1 MSDFDRYSHS
11 FKLLIQHT
19 SDAAEFDL
27 DELES
32 LSGMTLLDNN
42 EHIFAQAAEEVLRG
56 PPVQPSGPTSR
67 GNRAWVVF
75 NGRKLGVFET
85 W

>member
-1 MSDFDRYSHS
+1 MSLILSQS
-11 FKLLIQHT
+11 LLIQHT
-19 SDAAEFDL
+19 SDAAELDL

-32 LSGMTLLDNN
+32 LSGMTLLDDN
-42 EHIFAQAAEEVLRG
+42 EDVFAQAAEEALRG
-56 PPVQPSGPTSR
+56 PHVQPSGPTSR
-67 GNRAWVVF
+67 GNRALVVF

>member
-1 MSDFDRYSHS
+1 LHS
-11 FKLLIQHT
+11 LLIQREL
-19 SDAAEFDL
+19 AADFDP
-27 DELES
+27 DESES
-32 LSGMTLLDNN
+32 LSGMTILDDNDDV
-42 EHIFAQAAEEVLRG
+42 FVQATEEGLHG
-56 PPVQPSGPTSR
+56 APVERSGPTSR

>member
-1 MSDFDRYSHS
+1 
-11 FKLLIQHT
+11 
-19 SDAAEFDL
+19 
-27 DELES
+27 
-32 LSGMTLLDNN
+32 MTLLDNN
-42 EHIFAQAAEEVLRG
+42 EDIFEQAAEEALRG
-56 PPVQPSGPTSR
+56 RPVQPSGPTSR

>member
-1 MSDFDRYSHS
+1 MTLILSHS
-11 FKLLIQHT
+11 LLIQHT
-19 SDAAEFDL
+19 SDAAELDL
-27 DELES
+27 NELES
-32 LSGMTLLDNN
+32 LSDMTLLDDN
-42 EHIFAQAAEEVLRG
+42 EDIFAQAAEEALRS